1 MERHM
6 RLLPDGIIQNITS
19 YTYNIQ
25 PHELRDDIKSYYN
38 VSKLTKEMYEDR
50 WEHCDN
56 QTALDWLIND
66 IIRFLNRDMPTM
78 YGYQEYYKNIIKR
91 HFKIRNKTDEEIFD
105 ILCDI
110 DECSCQDDT
119 NFFKISMGLLTPI
132 ERNQLMHFL
141 KTFQLTLQE

>member
-1 MERHM
+1 MEKYIKS
-6 RLLPDGIIQNITS
+6 LPDGIIQNIIS

-25 PHELRDDIKSYYN
+25 PPELRDDIKSYYN

-56 QTALDWLIND
+56 QTAFDWLIND
-66 IIRFLNRDMPTM
+66 IIRFLNRDIPTM

-91 HFKIRNKTDEEIFD
+91 HFKIRNKTDKEIFD

-110 DECSCQDDT
+110 DESSCQEDT

-141 KTFQLTLQE
+141 NTFQLTLQE